1 MVEKEQ
7 GRWSKKGE
15 KSNTEVEIFYCS
27 FSPNV
32 RLPWQRDREGM
43 CGMADES
50 PVAVLQTDDSSIL
63 PWKAVKT

>member
-1 MVEKEQ
+1 M
-7 GRWSKKGE
+7 
-15 KSNTEVEIFYCS
+15 EVEIFYCS

-50 PVAVLQTDDSSIL
+50 PVAVSQTDDSSIL
-63 PWKAVKT
+63 P